1 MTLKT
6 QSLDSSTRQTRVGF
20 EVINEFSERFP
31 NGRFEAGRPVT
42 IVID

>member
-1 MTLKT
+1 LTLKT
-6 QSLDSSTRQTRVGF
+6 QTLDPSTRQIRVGF
-20 EVINEFSERFP
+20 EVANP